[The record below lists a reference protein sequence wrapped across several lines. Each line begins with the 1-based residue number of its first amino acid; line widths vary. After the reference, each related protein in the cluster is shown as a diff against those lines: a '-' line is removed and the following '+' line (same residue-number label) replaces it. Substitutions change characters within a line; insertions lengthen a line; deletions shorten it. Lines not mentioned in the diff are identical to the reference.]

1 MNNDKNR
8 HYRFK
13 KLNA

>member
-13 KLNA
+13 KLNT